1 MSQALRLRAV
11 FLFRQTAVRALLC
24 FSKRGILKAE
34 KEKFVSSS
42 CEEGLTDDREETAGG
57 HREF

>member
-11 FLFRQTAVRALLC
+11 FLFSQTAECALLC

-34 KEKFVSSS
+34 KEKFVSRSR
-42 CEEGLTDDREETAGG
+42 EEGLTNDRTETAGG